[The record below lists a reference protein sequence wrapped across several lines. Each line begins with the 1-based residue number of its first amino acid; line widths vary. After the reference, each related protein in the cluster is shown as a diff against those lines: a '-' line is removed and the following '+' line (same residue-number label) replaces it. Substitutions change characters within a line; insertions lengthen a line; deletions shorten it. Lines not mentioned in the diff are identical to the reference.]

1 MRTSILLALGLVVA
15 LLAATP
21 ARATDIDLNNI
32 ANNQT
37 SFRLLSEDLG
47 SVLSYRAQ
55 TPAEPLGVLGFDIGV
70 GVTASKL
77 QNVQVFNQVIAPS
90 TVSSTVYVPTVSA
103 RLGLP
108 FGFDIGAM
116 GASVPDSNVKFFGG
130 ELRYAIVK
138 GGTVMPAIGLSAN
151 MTKLTGVDQLSLDTR
166 GIELSISKG
175 FAIFTP
181 YAGIGKVW
189 ISSTPNGVPGLHNE
203 DFSLNKGFI
212 GLGTKILLFNINLE
226 GDRTGEVNSYSL
238 KVGLRF

>member
-1 MRTSILLALGLVVA
+1 MRTSILLASGLVIA

-21 ARATDIDLNNI
+21 ARAGDIDLTPI
-32 ANNQT
+32 ANNQA
-37 SFRLLSEDLG
+37 SFRSLSEDLG

-55 TPAEPLGVLGFDIGV
+55 TPAEPLGVLGFDIGI

-77 QNVQVFNQVIAPS
+77 QHVEILNQVTSS
-90 TVSSTVYVPTVSA
+90 TVNSTVYVPTVSA
-103 RLGLP
+103 HLGLP

-116 GASVPDSNVKFFGG
+116 GASVPDSNAKFFGG

-138 GGTVMPAIGLSAN
+138 GDTWMPAIGLRGS

-166 GIELSISKG
+166 GIDLSISKG

-203 DFSLNKGFI
+203 DFSVNKGFI